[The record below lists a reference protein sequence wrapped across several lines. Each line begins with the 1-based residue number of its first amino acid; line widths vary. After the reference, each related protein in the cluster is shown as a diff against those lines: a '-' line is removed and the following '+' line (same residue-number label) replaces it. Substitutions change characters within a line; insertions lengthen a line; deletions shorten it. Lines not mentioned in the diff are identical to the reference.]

1 MPDDMSHT
9 IFPLV
14 IILFVIWLLYR
25 INNRI
30 ANNVMGNRM
39 SKDFPFL
46 KASAENFQR
55 KIDYL
60 NSQIEVLGQRINHLE
75 SEIKAMQK

>member
-1 MPDDMSHT
+1 MPDEMSQT
-9 IFPLV
+9 IFPSV

-25 INNRI
+25 INSRI
-30 ANNVMGNRM
+30 ANKVMGNRM

-46 KASAENFQR
+46 KTSAENFQR

-60 NSQIEVLGQRINHLE
+60 NSQIEVLGQKINHLE